1 MGTALLDRGIVQSV
15 VDRAVPL
22 DPVGSPTTG
31 SGFLR
36 GDQRAFTIITPAFNA
51 ESWSAEAVQSV
62 LNQTLP
68 DWQMIVIDNG
78 STDRTGEIVEGFLKD
93 PRLRLVRNP
102 ENRPVS
108 VIRNEIAS
116 SYGGDYLVMLDADDR
131 LLPTFLERV
140 LREFERDP
148 NVAVVSPDAQLIDAS
163 SGRHFD
169 FTLMES
175 RWWKAP
181 HRVQPGGMVSA
192 LATRDFLYAGAAV
205 RRDVFIALGG
215 LDPDLF
221 GCMDW
226 DLWIRV
232 AASGHE
238 IALIREPLA
247 EYRVHSGS
255 LSRPNSD
262 QVAGNLLTNVARMF
276 SQLIPRNDLKPRERA
291 ALRRSL
297 ARVRR
302 HALMANSRAA
312 LLAGDRSRARSLAYR
327 AFTTFPRPRSLA
339 VVLALQLMPAWVRR
353 QHERRIEASQET
365 GRVIGFGPSR
375 DPRILRGRR
384 RQPRKPTE

>member
-1 MGTALLDRGIVQSV
+1 V
-15 VDRAVPL
+15 
-22 DPVGSPTTG
+22 
-31 SGFLR
+31 R
-36 GDQRAFTIITPAFNA
+36 GDRRAFAIITPAFNA
-51 ESWSAEAVQSV
+51 ESWIAEAVQSV
-62 LNQTLP
+62 LSQTLP

-78 STDRTGEIVEGFLKD
+78 STDRTGEIVEAFLTD
-93 PRLRLVRNP
+93 ARLRLVRNP

-108 VIRNEIAS
+108 VIRNEIANS
-116 SYGGDYLVMLDADDR
+116 LDGDYLVMLDADDR

-140 LREFERDP
+140 LREFQRDP
-148 NVAVVSPDAQLIDAS
+148 NVAVVSPDARLIDSS

-181 HRVQPGGMVSA
+181 TRVQPGRMVSA

-205 RRDVFIALGG
+205 RREVFVALGG

-232 AASGHE
+232 AASGRE

-276 SQLIPRNDLKPRERA
+276 SQLIARNDLKPRERT

-312 LLAGDRSRARSLAYR
+312 LLAGDRAGARSLAAR
-327 AFTTFPRPRSLA
+327 AFTTFPRPRSLF
-339 VVLALQLMPAWVRR
+339 VLLALRLTPGWVRR
-353 QHERRIEASQET
+353 KHERRIEESRET

-384 RQPRKPTE
+384 RPPRNPAE